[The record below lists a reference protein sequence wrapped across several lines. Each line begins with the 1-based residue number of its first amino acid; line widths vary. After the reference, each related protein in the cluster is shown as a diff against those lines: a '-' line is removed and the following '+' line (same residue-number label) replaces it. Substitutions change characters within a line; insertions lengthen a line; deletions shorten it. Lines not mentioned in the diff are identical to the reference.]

1 MKTQSSFIWSNCTVK
16 LYTVSCINLNLT
28 FIIYP
33 RYAEF
38 DLSFRLNKS
47 FKKSVSSV
55 FFFMSFYNCTKR
67 FQNLF
72 YCLMKFWFIWVFL
85 YYKFN
90 YFINIRHTT
99 QYLLNVLLQ
108 KCDFAHFFAKK
119 RGTNKCLSLRNTFVL

>member
-1 MKTQSSFIWSNCTVK
+1 
-16 LYTVSCINLNLT
+16 
-28 FIIYP
+28 
-33 RYAEF
+33 
-38 DLSFRLNKS
+38 
-47 FKKSVSSV
+47 
-55 FFFMSFYNCTKR
+55 MSFYNCTKR